1 MHLST
6 HLPVVEEDTCLPLEE
21 EEEEEEE
28 EEVMVEWRGG
38 EEVEDAPA

>member
-21 EEEEEEE
+21 EVEEEEEE
-28 EEVMVEWRGG
+28 MMVELRGG
-38 EEVEDAPA
+38 GEVEDAPA